1 MFTEGEMSAVSVM
14 KRAISNQQLATSHH
28 PVCTR
33 FAEDDDAHDVD
44 NDNHDNRGDDHSYY
58 LLLNMR

>member
-1 MFTEGEMSAVSVM
+1 MSAVSVM

-33 FAEDDDAHDVD
+33 FAEDDAHDVD
-44 NDNHDNRGDDHSYY
+44 NDNHDNRGDDHCYY

>member
-1 MFTEGEMSAVSVM
+1 MSAVSVM

-44 NDNHDNRGDDHSYY
+44 NDNHDNRGDDHCYY